1 MFPAGKGKPHQYRTD
16 DFKFLILRN
25 SSFDFEMTVNTDDV
39 VLLSRLLTGEDL
51 PLPNIPT
58 QNKLGDLL

>member
-1 MFPAGKGKPHQYRTD
+1 MISISNIK
-16 DFKFLILRN
+16 KFV
-25 SSFDFEMTVNTDDV
+25 SDFEKTVNTDDV
-39 VLLSRLLTGEDL
+39 ALLSLLLTGKDL